1 MIDKIINLQVR
12 KFNILTLMI
21 ILLLNGCHKQE
32 NIDVITS
39 EKNEDIVEEVYI
51 DDNPITIG
59 IYDNDINLVKEYN
72 LIKESRREKVFSF
85 YYTNEE
91 NVGSN
96 RYKENWHKFYSNYTD
111 IDDYKIGFH
120 FSFYVGDT
128 KIEKTILNPYT
139 FAFEPYF
146 YIYIYDDI
154 NQLDNTFY
162 SHLEDADVNENT
174 IFSSIKIFLME
185 PEEITS
191 PIKFTVFTYNGL
203 EDFDEN
209 NNYRGNSKYEININL
224 I

>member
-1 MIDKIINLQVR
+1 MK
-12 KFNILTLMI
+12 KNIYVLI
-21 ILLLNGCHKQE
+21 ILLLLAGCTEKE
-32 NIDVITS
+32 NISVITS
-39 EKNEDIVEEVYI
+39 EKNEYVEEEYI

-59 IYDNDINLVKEYN
+59 IYDNDISLVKEYN
-72 LIKESRREKVFSF
+72 LVKESRKEKVFSF

-96 RYKENWHKFYSNYTD
+96 SYKENWYKFYSNYTD

-120 FSFYVGDT
+120 FSFYVGDAL
-128 KIEKTILNPYT
+128 IEKTILNPYI

-146 YIYIYDDI
+146 YIYLYDDI

-162 SHLEDADVNENT
+162 SHLEDDDVNENT

-185 PEEITS
+185 PKDITS
-191 PIKFTVFTYNGL
+191 PIKFTVFTYNDL

>member
-1 MIDKIINLQVR
+1 MKKKIFI
-12 KFNILTLMI
+12 III
-21 ILLLNGCHKQE
+21 ILLLLTGCTKKE

-39 EKNEDIVEEVYI
+39 EKMDDVVEEVYI

-59 IYDNDINLVKEYN
+59 IYENGINLVTEYD
-72 LIKESRREKVFSF
+72 LIKESRREKVFNF

-91 NVGSN
+91 KILSGTQ
-96 RYKENWHKFYSNYTD
+96 KQNWYKFYSNYTD

-120 FSFYVGDT
+120 FSFYVGDA
-128 KIEKTILNPYT
+128 KIEKTILNPYI

-146 YIYIYDDI
+146 YIYPYDDI
-154 NQLDNTFY
+154 NQPDNTFY
-162 SHLEDADVNENT
+162 SHLEDDDVNENT

-185 PEEITS
+185 PKDITS

>member
-1 MIDKIINLQVR
+1 MKKRIFII
-12 KFNILTLMI
+12 I
-21 ILLLNGCHKQE
+21 ILLLLVGCTKKE
-32 NIDVITS
+32 NIEVITV
-39 EKNEDIVEEVYI
+39 EKNDDIVKEEYI

-59 IYDNDINLVKEYN
+59 IYENDITLIKECNLV
-72 LIKESRREKVFSF
+72 KESRREVVLDF

-91 NVGSN
+91 NLGSN
-96 RYKENWHKFYSNYTD
+96 NQKENWYKFYSNYTN

-128 KIEKTILNPYT
+128 KIEKTVLNTYT
-139 FAFEPYF
+139 FTFEPYF
-146 YIYIYDDI
+146 YIYLYDDI
-154 NQLDNTFY
+154 NQPDNTFY

-185 PEEITS
+185 PYDITS

-209 NNYRGNSKYEININL
+209 NNYRGNSKYQININL

>member
-1 MIDKIINLQVR
+1 MKKKIFI
-12 KFNILTLMI
+12 IIII
-21 ILLLNGCHKQE
+21 ILLLLTGCTKKE

-39 EKNEDIVEEVYI
+39 EKIDEVIEDTYI

-59 IYDNDINLVKEYN
+59 IYDNDISLVKEYN

-91 NVGSN
+91 NLGSN
-96 RYKENWHKFYSNYTD
+96 NQKGNWHKFYSNYTN
-111 IDDYKIGFH
+111 IDDYRIGFH
-120 FSFYVGDT
+120 FSFYAGDT
-128 KIEKTILNPYT
+128 KIEKTILNPYI

-146 YIYIYDDI
+146 YIYLYDDI

-162 SHLEDADVNENT
+162 SHLEDDDVNENT

-185 PEEITS
+185 PYDITS
-191 PIKFTVFTYNGL
+191 PIKFTIFTYNGL

>member
-1 MIDKIINLQVR
+1 MISQRIQTR
-12 KFNILTLMI
+12 KLNILVLL
-21 ILLLNGCHKQE
+21 ILLLVVGCDKKE
-32 NIDVITS
+32 NIDIITS
-39 EKNEDIVEEVYI
+39 EKIDEVVEDTYI

-59 IYDNDINLVKEYN
+59 IYDNDISLIKEYS
-72 LIKESRREKVFSF
+72 LVKESRREKVFSF

-91 NVGSN
+91 NVGSSN
-96 RYKENWHKFYSNYTD
+96 YKENWHKFYSNYTD

-128 KIEKTILNPYT
+128 LIEKTVLNTYT
-139 FAFEPYF
+139 FTFEPYF
-146 YIYIYDDI
+146 YIYVYDDI
-154 NQLDNTFY
+154 NQPDNTFY
-162 SHLEDADVNENT
+162 SHLEDSDVNENT

-185 PEEITS
+185 PGDITS

-209 NNYRGNSKYEININL
+209 NNYRGNSKYQININL

>member
-1 MIDKIINLQVR
+1 MMDKRIR
-12 KFNILTLMI
+12 RFNIFILT
-21 ILLLNGCHKQE
+21 ILLLLTGCTESE

-39 EKNEDIVEEVYI
+39 EKTEEIIEEQYI
-51 DDNPITIG
+51 DHNPITIG

-72 LIKESRREKVFSF
+72 LVKESRREKVFSF

-96 RYKENWHKFYSNYTD
+96 RYKENWYKFYSNYTD

-120 FSFYVGDT
+120 FSFYVGDAL
-128 KIEKTILNPYT
+128 IEKTILNPYT

-154 NQLDNTFY
+154 NQPDNTFY
-162 SHLEDADVNENT
+162 SHLEDDDVNENT

-185 PEEITS
+185 PGAITS
-191 PIKFTVFTYNGL
+191 PIKFTVFTYDGL

-209 NNYRGNSKYEININL
+209 NNYRGNSKYAININL

>member
-1 MIDKIINLQVR
+1 MKKKI
-12 KFNILTLMI
+12 FMI
-21 ILLLNGCHKQE
+21 IVLVLLSACTKNEK
-32 NIDVITS
+32 IDVITL
-39 EKNEDIVEEVYI
+39 EKNEEVVNEEYI

-59 IYDNDINLVKEYN
+59 IYDNDISLVKEYN
-72 LIKESRREKVFSF
+72 LVKESRREKVFSF

-91 NVGSN
+91 DLGSN
-96 RYKENWHKFYSNYTD
+96 NQKGNWHKFYSNYTD

-128 KIEKTILNPYT
+128 KIEKTILNPYI

-146 YIYIYDDI
+146 YIYLYDDI
-154 NQLDNTFY
+154 NQPDNTFY
-162 SHLEDADVNENT
+162 SHLEDDDVNENT

-185 PEEITS
+185 PKEITS
-191 PIKFTVFTYNGL
+191 PIKFTIFTYNGL